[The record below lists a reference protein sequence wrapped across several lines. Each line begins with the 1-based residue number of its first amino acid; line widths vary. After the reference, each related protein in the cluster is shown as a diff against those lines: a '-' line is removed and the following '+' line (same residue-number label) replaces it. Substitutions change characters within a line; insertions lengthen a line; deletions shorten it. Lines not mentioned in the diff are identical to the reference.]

1 MYWENINTEQRERKI
16 YSRTIYIHEWVV
28 SQKKSSNKTS
38 QFSNLLQSIFKGV
51 ICLSFWNSFVPKY
64 NEKAKLRSENDS
76 KLNMFFWLKS
86 EEIAN
91 MRKKSA
97 KL

>member
-1 MYWENINTEQRERKI
+1 MCWENINTEQRERKI
-16 YSRTIYIHEWVV
+16 YSRLIYIRELSSITKEIIKQDESVF
-28 SQKKSSNKTS
+28 KSFAEHF
-38 QFSNLLQSIFKGV
+38 QGCNLFIFLK
-51 ICLSFWNSFVPKY
+51 FFRTYY

>member
-1 MYWENINTEQRERKI
+1 MVGRALAPVGLHPQQNGGVNLERV
-16 YSRTIYIHEWVV
+16 Y
-28 SQKKSSNKTS
+28 
-38 QFSNLLQSIFKGV
+38 
-51 ICLSFWNSFVPKY
+51 SFVPNY

-76 KLNMFFWLKS
+76 KLNMFFRLKS